1 MRHSLSRRDF
11 LAALAVTPVAA
22 RAGAQTRRA
31 APAASPLQAFDAAR
45 QAVRAVADKYARAL
59 PAGGELRLEGRDG
72 AFVPSLVRA
81 SAARGLRGQSVPAD
95 GLLVFAIDVSEPT
108 YVSGELLLL
117 PDANLRPG
125 LRAAVLSDDTLVGAP
140 MIVANDWGTPTLT
153 APAPRVLGRRPTR
166 SASLAE
172 WLLPVGR
179 HYLTVAGPHTRAAG
193 AFQGLTV
200 QTRTRAVREPIYTF
214 AFIADTHV
222 SGPGPRREA
231 MNRVMSDAAAPALRA
246 TLEALSADGV
256 AFALVGGD
264 MTEHGT
270 REEFD
275 LLAATASGTGCQ
287 VYACLGDHDVSTPS
301 SRADAIELLGAR
313 LPDAAPDYSFTKAP
327 IRFIVM
333 EPFGDDP
340 EIQAKKQQWL
350 VAALG
355 ADRRTPTMFVWHGAP
370 YHRGGIS
377 SCGFTMPEQS
387 ARGRQ
392 LVLDVLQRA
401 PNVFATLNGQ
411 GHWDEVDYL
420 GGIAHIQNAAFAEW
434 PNSYRVFRVYSD
446 RVEWEVRQVANRG
459 LVQESLIPA
468 KALTWMAAT
477 RETDTTGQAMLRRP
491 APSA

>member
-1 MRHSLSRRDF
+1 MHSLSRRDF

-22 RAGAQTRRA
+22 RGGAQTRRA
-31 APAASPLQAFDAAR
+31 APTASPIEAFGAVR
-45 QAVRAVADKYARAL
+45 QAVRAVADKYAKPL
-59 PAGGELRLEGRDG
+59 PPGGELRLEGHHG
-72 AFVPSLVRA
+72 AFVPSLVRP
-81 SAARGLRGQSVPAD
+81 SAARGLRGQPVPAD
-95 GLLVFAIDVSEPT
+95 GLLVFAVDVTEPT

-125 LRAAVLSDDTLVGAP
+125 LRAAVLSGDTLVGTP
-140 MIVANDWGTPTLT
+140 MIVANDWSTTALT
-153 APAPRVLGRRPTR
+153 APAPRMLGRRPTR
-166 SASLAE
+166 GASLAE
-172 WLLPVGR
+172 WLLPAGR
-179 HYLTVAGPHTRAAG
+179 NYLTVAGPHTRAAG
-193 AFQGLTV
+193 AFLGLTL

-222 SGPGPRREA
+222 SGPGQRREA
-231 MNRVMSDAAAPALRA
+231 MNRVMCDVAAPALRA
-246 TLEALSADGV
+246 TLEALSAEGV
-256 AFALVGGD
+256 ALALVGGD
-264 MTEHGT
+264 LTEHGT
-270 REEFD
+270 RDEFD
-275 LLAATASGTGCQ
+275 LLATTAAGAGCQ

-301 SRADAIELLGAR
+301 SRTDAGALLAGL
-313 LPDAAPDYSFTKAP
+313 LPGSEPDYTFTKAP

-340 EIQAKKQQWL
+340 ELQAKKQQWL
-350 VAALG
+350 VATLG
-355 ADRRTPTMFVWHGAP
+355 ADRRTPTMFVWHGAL
-370 YHRGGIS
+370 YNRGGIS
-377 SCGFTMPEQS
+377 SCGFKMPDQS

-420 GGIAHIQNAAFAEW
+420 GGVAHIQNAAFAEW